1 MSNVFD
7 NFNGDIRNWKGI
19 LIGTIVT
26 IVNVAIIFLI
36 DGFLLHPIP
45 APEGTFSFSGGS
57 YAEFDLAEAVTGYSN
72 DNIID
77 TYFPND
83 ERIYLVRQGDEL
95 HLLEFRVHRY
105 TKRSSL
111 KRDLT
116 VESEGTQ
123 TFRLGGILD
132 PVTVEISDG
141 RITDTNASAPIL
153 TNDLRF
159 LYVLIAI
166 LLAAFEVTLFN
177 YLTGRA

>member
-1 MSNVFD
+1 MRISVP
-7 NFNGDIRNWKGI
+7 
-19 LIGTIVT
+19 L
-26 IVNVAIIFLI
+26 
-36 DGFLLHPIP
+36 
-45 APEGTFSFSGGS
+45 
-57 YAEFDLAEAVTGYSN
+57 
-72 DNIID
+72 ID

>member
-7 NFNGDIRNWKGI
+7 NFNGDIRNWKSI

-57 YAEFDLAEAVTGYSN
+57 YAEFDLAEAGTGYSN

-105 TKRSSL
+105 TKRDL
-111 KRDLT
+111 PAGRDFGPCHCRNLRRPDHRY
-116 VESEGTQ
+116 Q
-123 TFRLGGILD
+123 RICPD
-132 PVTVEISDG
+132 PDQ
-141 RITDTNASAPIL
+141 
-153 TNDLRF
+153 
-159 LYVLIAI
+159 
-166 LLAAFEVTLFN
+166 
-177 YLTGRA
+177 